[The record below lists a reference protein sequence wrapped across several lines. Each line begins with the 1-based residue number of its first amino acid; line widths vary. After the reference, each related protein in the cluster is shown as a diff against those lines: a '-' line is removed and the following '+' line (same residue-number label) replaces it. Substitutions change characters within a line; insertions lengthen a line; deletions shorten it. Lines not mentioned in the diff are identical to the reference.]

1 MAITNSE
8 EGVWGLDE
16 VYNKINQS
24 EWRYGGGDNDTGM
37 WIWGANSSG
46 ILGQNQTPGP
56 GSNGAS
62 SPVQIPGAP
71 YSNGW
76 KALCGGGGADANYMF
91 GFQGTDTSDNTNGSA
106 WTWGWNTFGQ
116 LAADDRVDY
125 SSPKQLP
132 GGNWHYITRGRY
144 TGMGLKT
151 DATLWSWGYNG
162 QGVLGQGQSSH
173 QQRRSSPVRIGSNND
188 HLPTGLDWKISGGGY
203 PSGTRNRNIQI
214 SGYAAFGLKED
225 NSMWSWGS
233 NNPGGRLGHNN
244 TTSYASPKQIEG
256 PDGNATKNWSHL
268 CTGQRGPNCM
278 AIDLAGGLWGWG
290 TNEKGDLGFNNR
302 TNYSRPKQ
310 VGYDNN
316 WTDVCIS
323 ENHTMGL
330 KSDNTLWAWG
340 RNSEGALGL
349 NEEGDGDF
357 YRSSPTQV
365 PGSWNQMYATYN
377 RTIATK
383 TDGTTWV
390 WGSLSSG
397 GLGQNTVGP
406 SNSGF
411 SSPVQLMGKASAT
424 ALTGLYGG
432 FAGIFSPPG

>member
-37 WIWGANSSG
+37 WIWGSNGSG

-91 GFQGTDTSDNTNGSA
+91 GFQGTDTTDNTNGSA

-144 TGMGLKT
+144 TGMGLRT

-188 HLPTGLDWKISGGGY
+188 APNPWKISGGGY

-214 SGYAAFGLKED
+214 SGYAGFALKED
-225 NSMWSWGS
+225 NSLWSWGS

-244 TTSYASPKQIEG
+244 TTSYASPKQVEG

-268 CTGQRGPNCM
+268 CTGQRGTNCM
-278 AIDLAGGLWGWG
+278 AIDLDGGLWGWG
-290 TNEKGDLGFNNR
+290 SNDKGEQGFNNR
-302 TNYSRPKQ
+302 TSYSRPKQ
-310 VGYDNN
+310 VGGDNT
-316 WTDVCIS
+316 WTDVS
-323 ENHTMGL
+323 LGERHTVGL
-330 KSDNTLWAWG
+330 KSDNTLWTWG
-340 RNSEGALGL
+340 SNDVGQLGD
-349 NEEGDGDF
+349 NTDTQ
-357 YRSSPTQV
+357 RSSPTQI
-365 PGSWNQMYATYN
+365 PGSWNQMYAGYYQTLG
-377 RTIATK
+377 TK

-390 WGSLSSG
+390 WGSGWSG
-397 GLGQNTVGP
+397 ALGQNSITP
-406 SNSGF
+406 NNQGF
-411 SSPVQLMGKASAT
+411 SSPVQVMGKNEAT
-424 ALTGLYGG
+424 NITSTNGG
-432 FAGIFSPPG
+432 FLGIFSPPG